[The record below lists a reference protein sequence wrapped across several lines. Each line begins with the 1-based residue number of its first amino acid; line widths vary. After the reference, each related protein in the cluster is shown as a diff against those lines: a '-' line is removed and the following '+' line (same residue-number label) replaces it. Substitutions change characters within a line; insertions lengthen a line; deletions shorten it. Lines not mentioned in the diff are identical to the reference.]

1 MEYTRKRCNGVGRG
15 PVRTSLIPKLVEWP
29 VLLVQIDTL
38 TPDDELYEERAAIR
52 EYDGGLSRTD
62 AEMLARHDLAA
73 RQGTT

>member
-1 MEYTRKRCNGVGRG
+1 MEGHNMSDTRSN
-15 PVRTSLIPKLVEWP
+15 T
-29 VLLVQIDTL
+29 
-38 TPDDELYEERAAIR
+38 TPADDELYEERAAIR